1 MGCYV
6 CPGLGAAVRCPGEHR
21 CRQRGW
27 GGGAAP
33 AWHPQPLSLPCRQGG
48 FRELPLIP
56 LVPSLMLEPARW
68 MLFPGGMR
76 PAKLIAPTPA
86 PGAAGLGGGLVFIP
100 PTPPRLECQRLR
112 SLWQPSP
119 SLWLPWPPIPKMTHT
134 HMGGPKHTRDTPPPH
149 TPLPRQ
155 QELNPAPRRASCLRP
170 AKLIAP
176 QAAGAERLGL
186 REKGFLGGYTEPPGL
201 REGPRSCGIPPR
213 SPSASGMTQ
222 GGLVGFVRAGTPQL
236 RAWPRPCR
244 ADPAQ
249 RHGGAGG
256 TGPAGAERHQDHD
269 TPPCPVQPPQHGC
282 SP

>member
-1 MGCYV
+1 MGGGEGASVPQRCTGGGRERRKEHEPEGRGFHTACPAGFSPKMGCYV

-68 MLFPGGMR
+68 MLFPGDMR

-100 PTPPRLECQRLR
+100 PTPPRLESQRLR

-134 HMGGPKHTRDTPPPH
+134 HMGGPKHTRDTPPHPPPPH
-149 TPLPRQ
+149 
-155 QELNPAPRRASCLRP
+155 S
-170 AKLIAP
+170 
-176 QAAGAERLGL
+176 
-186 REKGFLGGYTEPPGL
+186 PGS
-201 REGPRSCGIPPR
+201 RS
-213 SPSASGMTQ
+213 
-222 GGLVGFVRAGTPQL
+222 
-236 RAWPRPCR
+236 
-244 ADPAQ
+244 
-249 RHGGAGG
+249 
-256 TGPAGAERHQDHD
+256 
-269 TPPCPVQPPQHGC
+269 
-282 SP
+282 